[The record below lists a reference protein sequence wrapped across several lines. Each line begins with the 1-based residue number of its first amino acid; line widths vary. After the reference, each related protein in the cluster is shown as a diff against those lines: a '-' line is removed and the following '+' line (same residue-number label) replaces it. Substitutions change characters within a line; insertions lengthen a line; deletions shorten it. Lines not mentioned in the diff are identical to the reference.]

1 VAVVLDLAR
10 QYLRFGLVGGV
21 ATLTHV
27 LIFAAA
33 IELFACPP
41 LLANVIGFVVA
52 VGVSFFGH
60 YRWTF
65 SWPAEA
71 AYALPLPRLAL
82 ARFAAVALLGLVLN
96 SAVVGLVTGLLGLDY
111 VYAIPPMILV
121 VPVVLFLLGKFWAF
135 RGELRNVSPSHA
147 RDLRQ

>member
-1 VAVVLDLAR
+1 VAVNLDLAR

-21 ATLTHV
+21 ATLIHV
-27 LIFAAA
+27 LIFAGA
-33 IELFACPP
+33 IERFACPP
-41 LLANVIGFVVA
+41 LLANVIGFAVA

-60 YRWTF
+60 YHWTF
-65 SWPAEA
+65 ALEA
-71 AYALPLPRLAL
+71 AHARPFARLAL
-82 ARFAAVALLGLVLN
+82 ARFAAVALLGLILN
-96 SAVVGLVTGLLGLDY
+96 SAVVGLITGLLGLDY